1 MKLKLLISIIP
12 MLLFSALGFSQNP
25 QKKILFVGNS
35 ITYFNDMP
43 ILFQDIANNKGK
55 NVAVQQHTV
64 GGTGFVNH
72 VVDAN
77 LYTLFRNNVW
87 DAVVLQPGSG
97 ESAGASWPV
106 NTTIQRGQ
114 VLLDSIRRYSPC
126 AKVFLYQIPYG
137 VPSPTTYNT
146 YQTVQTQIKDSIT
159 KMADNLQL
167 PFVPAGESA
176 RMHYTAQQDLLLHG
190 SYNDIHPNLNG
201 SYLVAATMFTA
212 IFQEPV
218 TGTTSYGGVPQATA
232 EYFHGIADQVVLPNK
247 PQWRINTFNLH
258 SDFTY
263 VVNGNSI
270 SFTNTSTNYTGLLW
284 NFGDGTTATEQNPTH
299 SYTSGGIKTITL
311 KAIRNGCEEIIEKQI
326 DLGNLSIND
335 FERSNVRLYPNPA
348 QSVLNFETESATSL
362 KIISVLGQEIFKSAE
377 EKSNWQINV
386 SGLENGMYFIVTE
399 SQLVYKFIK
408 S

>member
-1 MKLKLLISIIP
+1 MKLKLLIP
-12 MLLFSALGFSQNP
+12 FLLLSAICFSQNP
-25 QKKILFVGNS
+25 PKKILFIGNS

-43 ILFQDIANNKGK
+43 ILFRDIANSKGK
-55 NVAVQQHTV
+55 NVVTQMYAP

-72 VVDAN
+72 VTDSNVFS
-77 LYTLFRNNVW
+77 LFRNNTW

-106 NTTIQRGQ
+106 NTTVQRGQ
-114 VLLDSIRRYSPC
+114 VLLDSIKRYSPC
-126 AKVFLYQIPYG
+126 AKVYLYQIPYG

-146 YQTVQTQIKDSIT
+146 YQTVQTQIKDSLT
-159 KMADNLQL
+159 KMADNLHL

-201 SYLVAATMFTA
+201 SYLVASTMFAT

-232 EYFHGIADQVVLPNK
+232 EYFHSIADQIVLPNK

-258 SDFTY
+258 PDFNY
-263 VVNGNSI
+263 VVNGNTI
-270 SFTNTSTNYTGLLW
+270 NFTNASVNYTSLLW
-284 NFGDGTTATEQNPTH
+284 DFGDGTTATEQNPSH
-299 SYTSGGIKTITL
+299 AYTSGGIKTITL

-326 DLGNLSIND
+326 DLGILSTNS
-335 FERSNVRLYPNPA
+335 FERSNARLYPNPS
-348 QSVLNFETESATSL
+348 QSLLNFETDSPTSI
-362 KIISVLGQEIFKSAE
+362 KIISILGQEIFKTTE
-377 EKSNWQINV
+377 QKSNWEINV
-386 SGLENGMYFIVTE
+386 SSLQNGIYFIVTE
-399 SQLVYKFIK
+399 SQLIYKFIK

>member
-1 MKLKLLISIIP
+1 
-12 MLLFSALGFSQNP
+12 
-25 QKKILFVGNS
+25 
-35 ITYFNDMP
+35 MP
-43 ILFQDIANNKGK
+43 ILFRDIANNKGK
-55 NVAVQQHTV
+55 NVTAQMYAP

-72 VVDAN
+72 VTDNNVYA
-77 LYTLFRNNVW
+77 LFRNTVW

-106 NTTIQRGQ
+106 NTTIERGQ
-114 VLLDSIRRYSPC
+114 KLLDSIKKYSPC

-137 VPSPTTYNT
+137 VPSATTYNT

-190 SYNDIHPNLNG
+190 TYNDIHPNLNG
-201 SYLVAATMFTA
+201 SYLVASTMYAT

-247 PQWRINTFNLH
+247 AQWRINTYNLH
-258 SDFTY
+258 SDFNS
-263 VVNGNSI
+263 VLNGNSVN
-270 SFTNTSTNYTGLLW
+270 FTNTSTNYTALLW
-284 NFGDGTTATEQNPTH
+284 DFGDGTASAEQNPTH
-299 SYTSGGIKTITL
+299 VYATGGLKTIKL
-311 KAIRNGCEEIIEKQI
+311 KAIRNSCEEIMEKQI
-326 DLGNLSIND
+326 DLGTLSTNG
-335 FERSNVRLYPNPA
+335 FEKNSVRLYPNPA
-348 QSVLNFETESATSL
+348 QSVLNLETDTPTSI
-362 KIISVLGQEIFKSAE
+362 KIISTLGQEIFNSAE
-377 EKSNWQINV
+377 QKSNWQINV
-386 SGLENGMYFIVTE
+386 TDLQNGIYFIVTE
-399 SQLVYKFIK
+399 SQPVYKFIK